1 MSEKKAK
8 RHLQEMLQSLTI
20 GSVCHLLAEAHRAH
34 IQEAGQA
41 DDPVAS
47 GHCEIADH
55 VLFCVGV
62 GLDAAM
68 PQ

>member
-1 MSEKKAK
+1 MTEKAALTALQRML
-8 RHLQEMLQSLTI
+8 RHYTI
-20 GSVCHLLAEAHRAH
+20 GSVLHLLAEANRKHV
-34 IQEAGQA
+34 EETVGA

-47 GHCEIADH
+47 GRCDIADH

>member
-1 MSEKKAK
+1 MSEKEAI
-8 RHLQEMLQSLTI
+8 RHLQTMLRSFTI
-20 GSVCHLLAEAHRAH
+20 GSVLHLLAEANRK
-34 IQEAGQA
+34 QVEDSGQA

-47 GHCEIADH
+47 GRCDISDH